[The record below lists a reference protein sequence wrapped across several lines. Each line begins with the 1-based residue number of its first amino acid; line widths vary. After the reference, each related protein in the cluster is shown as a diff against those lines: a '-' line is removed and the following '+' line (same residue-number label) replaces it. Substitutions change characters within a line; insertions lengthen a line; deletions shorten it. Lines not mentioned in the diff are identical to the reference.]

1 VEDMV
6 IKYLDKIFTFLVV
19 NRESS
24 FSKASKILG
33 ISQPAV
39 TQQIRILENFL
50 GVTLFER
57 KKNGVV
63 LTKNGQNFLKIAQEF
78 ESFLEEFD
86 KKIDK
91 FKNLDSPFLIGA
103 SPTVGNYNLP
113 ECIKYFKNL
122 INKEINLIIKNND
135 ALFEEVKNSAIDMA
149 FVTKKK
155 NNGLNYVEW
164 LEDELVVFSNKPL
177 PPTIELED
185 LKNYKMICREPNSS
199 TREFI
204 KKTFEERNFECDTL
218 QILSIVHNST
228 ALKYTVMNANEQ
240 VVSIIS
246 KMVIKDELREKKLF
260 SSRIKDLNLKRKTY
274 IVYKEPTKDIEA
286 ILNFIRA

>member
-1 VEDMV
+1 MV
-6 IKYLDKIFTFLVV
+6 IKYLDKIYTFLVI
-19 NRESS
+19 NKEAS

-57 KKNGVV
+57 KKNGVI
-63 LTKNGQNFLKIAQEF
+63 LTKDGQNFLTIAKEF
-78 ESFLEEFD
+78 EKFLEDFEN
-86 KKIDK
+86 KIDK

-113 ECIKYFKNL
+113 ECIKYYKTL
-122 INKEINLIIKNND
+122 INKEINLIIKSND
-135 ALFEEVKNSAIDMA
+135 ALFEDVANSAIDMA

-155 NNGLNYVEW
+155 KNGLNYVEW
-164 LEDELVVFSNKPL
+164 IEDELVVFSNKPL
-177 PPTIELED
+177 PSTIELED

-204 KKTFEERNFECDTL
+204 KNVFEAQEFECDTL
-218 QILSIVHNST
+218 NIISLVHNST
-228 ALKYTVMNANEQ
+228 ALKYTVMNANDQ

-246 KMVIKDELREKKLF
+246 KMVIKEELRDKKLF
-260 SSRIKDLNLKRKTY
+260 AAKIKGMNLKRKTY
-274 IVYKEPTKDIEA
+274 VVYKEKTKDIEA
-286 ILNFIRA
+286 ILNFIKS

>member
-1 VEDMV
+1 MV
-6 IKYLDKIFTFLVV
+6 IKYLDKIYTFLVI
-19 NRESS
+19 NKESS
-24 FSKASKILG
+24 FSKASKVLG

-39 TQQIRILENFL
+39 TQQIRTLENFL
-50 GVTLFER
+50 GVNLFER
-57 KKNGVV
+57 KKNGVA
-63 LTKNGQNFLKIAQEF
+63 LTKDGQNFLKIAEEF
-78 ESFLEEFD
+78 ERFLRDFD

-91 FKNLDSPFLIGA
+91 FKKIDSPFLIGA

-113 ECIKYFKNL
+113 ECIKYFKTL

-135 ALFEEVKNSAIDMA
+135 ALFEDVKNSVIDLA
-149 FVTKKK
+149 FVTKKL

-177 PPTIELED
+177 PPTLELED

-204 KKTFEERNFECDTL
+204 KKAFEEQHFECDTL
-218 QILSIVHNST
+218 NILSVVHNST
-228 ALKYTVMNANEQ
+228 ALKFTVMNSQEQ

-260 SSRIKDLNLKRKTY
+260 AARIKGLNLKRKTY
-274 IVYKEPTKDIEA
+274 IVYKEETKDIAA
-286 ILNFIRA
+286 ILKFIRS

>member
-1 VEDMV
+1 MV
-6 IKYLDKIFTFLVV
+6 IKYLDKIYTFLVI
-19 NRESS
+19 NKEAS

-57 KKNGVV
+57 KKNGVI
-63 LTKNGQNFLKIAQEF
+63 LTKDGQNFLTIAKEF
-78 ESFLEEFD
+78 EKFLEDFEN
-86 KKIDK
+86 KIDK

-113 ECIKYFKNL
+113 ECIKYYKTL
-122 INKEINLIIKNND
+122 INKEINLIIKSND
-135 ALFEEVKNSAIDMA
+135 ALFEDVANSAIDMA

-155 NNGLNYVEW
+155 KNGLNYVEW
-164 LEDELVVFSNKPL
+164 IEDELVVFSNKPL
-177 PPTIELED
+177 PSTIELED

-204 KKTFEERNFECDTL
+204 KNVFEVQEFECDTL
-218 QILSIVHNST
+218 NIISLVHNST
-228 ALKYTVMNANEQ
+228 ALKYTVMNANDQ

-246 KMVIKDELREKKLF
+246 KMVIKEELRDKKLF
-260 SSRIKDLNLKRKTY
+260 AAKIKGMNLKRKTY
-274 IVYKEPTKDIEA
+274 VVYKEKTKDIEA
-286 ILNFIRA
+286 ILNFIKS

>member
-1 VEDMV
+1 MV
-6 IKYLDKIFTFLVV
+6 IKYLDKIYTFLVI
-19 NRESS
+19 NKESS

-63 LTKNGQNFLKIAQEF
+63 LTKEGQNFLKIALEF
-78 ESFLEEFD
+78 EDFLKEFD
-86 KKIDK
+86 KKIEK
-91 FKNLDSPFLIGA
+91 FKNIDSPFLIGA

-113 ECIKYFKNL
+113 ECIKYFKTL
-122 INKEINLIIKNND
+122 INKEINLIIKSND
-135 ALFEEVKNSAIDMA
+135 SLFEDVKNSVIDMA

-177 PPTIELED
+177 PSTIEIDD

-204 KKTFEERNFECDTL
+204 KKVFEEKNFECDVL
-218 QILSIVHNST
+218 NILSVVHNST
-228 ALKYTVMNANEQ
+228 ALKFTVMNSQEQ

-246 KMVIKDELREKKLF
+246 KMVIKDELRDKKLF
-260 SSRIKDLNLKRKTY
+260 ISKIKGVNLKRKTY
-274 IVYKEPTKDIEA
+274 IVYKEKTKEIEA
-286 ILNFIRA
+286 ILNFIRS

>member
-1 VEDMV
+1 MV
-6 IKYLDKIFTFLVV
+6 IKHLDKIYTFLVI

-24 FSKASKILG
+24 FSRASKILG

-57 KKNGVV
+57 KKNGVI
-63 LTKNGQNFLKIAQEF
+63 LTKEGQKFLKIALEF
-78 ESFLEEFD
+78 EDFLKEFE

-91 FKNLDSPFLIGA
+91 FKNIDSPFLIGA

-113 ECIKYFKNL
+113 ECIKYFKSL
-122 INKEINLIIKNND
+122 VNKEINLIIKSND
-135 ALFEEVKNSAIDMA
+135 ALFEDVKNSAIDMA

-155 NNGLNYVEW
+155 NDNLNYVEW
-164 LEDELVVFSNKPL
+164 LEDELVVFSNKPI
-177 PPTIELED
+177 PPTLEMED

-204 KKTFEERNFECDTL
+204 KKVFEENRFECDVL
-218 QILSIVHNST
+218 NVLSVVHNST
-228 ALKYTVMNANEQ
+228 ALKFTVMSSQEQ

-246 KMVIKDELREKKLF
+246 KMVIKDELKEKKLF
-260 SSRIKDLNLKRKTY
+260 AAKIKGVNLKRKTY
-274 IVYKEPTKDIEA
+274 IVFKEKTKDIEA
-286 ILNFIRA
+286 ILNFIRS

>member
-1 VEDMV
+1 MV
-6 IKYLDKIFTFLVV
+6 IKYLDKIYTFLVI

-50 GVTLFER
+50 GVSLFER
-57 KKNGVV
+57 KKNGVI
-63 LTKNGQNFLKIAQEF
+63 LTKEGQNFLKIALEF
-78 ESFLEEFD
+78 EEFLKEFD
-86 KKIDK
+86 TKVNK
-91 FKNLDSPFLIGA
+91 FKNVDTPFLIGA

-113 ECIKYFKNL
+113 ECIKYFKTL
-122 INKEINLIIKNND
+122 INKEINLIIKSND
-135 ALFEEVKNSAIDMA
+135 SLFEDIKNSAIDMA

-177 PPTIELED
+177 PPTIEIED
-185 LKNYKMICREPNSS
+185 LKNYKMICREPDSS

-204 KKTFEERNFECDTL
+204 KKVFEENRFECDVL
-218 QILSIVHNST
+218 NILSVVHNST
-228 ALKYTVMNANEQ
+228 ALKFTVMNAPEQ

-246 KMVIKDELREKKLF
+246 KMVIKDELKEKKLF
-260 SSRIKDLNLKRKTY
+260 ASKIKGINLKRKTY
-274 IVYKEPTKDIEA
+274 IVFKEKTKDIEA
-286 ILNFIRA
+286 ILSFIRS